1 MAKLIVFNQVSLDG
15 FISDEKGDMNWA
27 HRDDAEWKAFSAE
40 NAKGD
45 ARLLFGRVT
54 YEMMARFWPTP
65 GAMESLPA
73 VATRM
78 NSLPKV
84 VFSRTLTETTWNNTK
99 LVKTD
104 IAGEVRSMKKEAG
117 PQMVILGSGSIVSQ
131 LAQEGLVDEFQIVVN
146 PIVLGKGKSMFSG
159 VKGRL
164 NLRPTK
170 TRTFANGNIL
180 LHYEPVA

>member
-1 MAKLIVFNQVSLDG
+1 MPKLIVFNQVSLDG
-15 FISDEKGDMNWA
+15 FIADEKGDMNWA

-40 NAKGD
+40 TAKGD

-54 YEMMARFWPTP
+54 YEMMAAFWPTP
-65 GAMESLPA
+65 YAIENLPA

-84 VFSRTLTETTWNNTK
+84 VFSKTLKKALWNNTE
-99 LVKTD
+99 LVKAD
-104 IAGEVRSMKKEAG
+104 IAGKVRVLKKEAG
-117 PQMVILGSGSIVSQ
+117 PQLVILGSASIVSQ
-131 LAQEGLVDEFQIVVN
+131 LAQEGLVDEYQIVVN
-146 PIVLGKGKSMFSG
+146 PIVLGKGKSMFGG